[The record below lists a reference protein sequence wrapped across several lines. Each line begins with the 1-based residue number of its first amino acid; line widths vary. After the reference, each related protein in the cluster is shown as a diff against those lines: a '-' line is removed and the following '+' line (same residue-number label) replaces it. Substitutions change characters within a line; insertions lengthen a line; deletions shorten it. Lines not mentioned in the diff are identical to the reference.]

1 MTIQQARPVTVGADD
16 VWPGDEVL
24 ETWTTPSG
32 VQLAR
37 IRPTEAHAAQ
47 LRADFVE
54 RFGEPIQ
61 LIPVATPVRDAP
73 RRRRR

>member
-1 MTIQQARPVTVGADD
+1 VTPTDRPVTVVADA
-16 VWPGDEVL
+16 VWDDDEVL

-32 VQLAR
+32 VRLAS

-47 LRADFVE
+47 MRADFVE
-54 RFGEPIQ
+54 RFGEPVQ